1 MKIKEG
7 GVMEDNKLW
16 CVGICPED
24 DSPHEQSPA
33 ASKEIAERAV
43 ARYKAMALA
52 EGNEFMIES
61 FEDLIQVQQW
71 HGTRK
76 EHINKMF
83 YTEDWFKEPM
93 YQCKNMQQA
102 EQVFKYGEIV
112 HCYKDGAE
120 LITSDFEEAKRFY
133 EVV

>member
-1 MKIKEG
+1 
-7 GVMEDNKLW
+7 MEKNKLW

-33 ASKEIAERAV
+33 ASKEIAERAL
-43 ARYKAMALA
+43 ARYRTMTKA
-52 EGNEFMIES
+52 EGNQLMIES
-61 FEDLIQVQQW
+61 FDEYFQVQEW
-71 HGTRK
+71 EGTAE
-76 EHINKMF
+76 EHQEQMF

-112 HCYKDGAE
+112 HCYKNGAE
-120 LITSDFEEAKRFY
+120 LITSDLKEAQLFY
-133 EVV
+133 EVM

>member
-1 MKIKEG
+1 
-7 GVMEDNKLW
+7 MEDNKLW

-33 ASKEIAERAV
+33 ASKEIAERAL
-43 ARYKAMALA
+43 ARYRAMAKA

-61 FEDLIQVQQW
+61 FDEYFQVQEW
-71 HGTRK
+71 EGTAE
-76 EHINKMF
+76 EHQEQMF

-112 HCYKDGAE
+112 HCYKNGAE
-120 LITSDFEEAKRFY
+120 LITSDLKEAQLFY
-133 EVV
+133 EVA

>member
-24 DSPHEQSPA
+24 DSPHGQSPA
-33 ASKEIAERAV
+33 ASKEIAERAL
-43 ARYKAMALA
+43 ARYRAMTKA
-52 EGNEFMIES
+52 EGNQFMIES
-61 FEDLIQVQQW
+61 FDEYFQVQEW
-71 HGTRK
+71 EGTTK
-76 EHINKMF
+76 EHEEQMF

-112 HCYKDGAE
+112 HCYKNGAE
-120 LITSDFEEAKRFY
+120 LITSDLKEAQLFY
-133 EVV
+133 EVM

>member
-1 MKIKEG
+1 
-7 GVMEDNKLW
+7 MEDNKLW

-33 ASKEIAERAV
+33 ASKEIAERAL
-43 ARYKAMALA
+43 ARYRAMTKA

-61 FEDLIQVQQW
+61 FDDYFQVQEW
-71 HGTRK
+71 EGTAE
-76 EHINKMF
+76 EHQEQMF
-83 YTEDWFKEPM
+83 YTEDWFKESM

-120 LITSDFEEAKRFY
+120 LITSDFDEAKRFY
-133 EVV
+133 EVA

>member
-1 MKIKEG
+1 
-7 GVMEDNKLW
+7 MEDNKLW

-33 ASKEIAERAV
+33 ASKEIAERAL
-43 ARYKAMALA
+43 ARYRAMTKA
-52 EGNEFMIES
+52 EGNQFMIES
-61 FEDLIQVQQW
+61 FDEYFQVQEW
-71 HGTRK
+71 EGTV
-76 EHINKMF
+76 EAHQEQMF

-112 HCYKDGAE
+112 HCYKNGAE
-120 LITSDFEEAKRFY
+120 LITSDLKEAQLFY
-133 EVV
+133 EVM

>member
-1 MKIKEG
+1 MK
-7 GVMEDNKLW
+7 DNKLW

-24 DSPHEQSPA
+24 DSPHKQSPA
-33 ASKEIAERAV
+33 ASKEIAERAL
-43 ARYKAMALA
+43 ARYRAMTKA
-52 EGNEFMIES
+52 EGNQFMIES
-61 FEDLIQVQQW
+61 FDDFIQVQQW

-76 EHINKMF
+76 EHENKMF
-83 YTEDWFKEPM
+83 YTEGWFKEPM

-112 HCYKDGAE
+112 HCYKDSAE
-120 LITSDFEEAKRFY
+120 LITSDFDEAKRFY

>member
-1 MKIKEG
+1 MGSK
-7 GVMEDNKLW
+7 KLW
-16 CVGICPED
+16 CVGIRPEG
-24 DSPHEQSPA
+24 DSPHEQQPA
-33 ASKEIAERAV
+33 QSKEIAERALT
-43 ARYKAMALA
+43 RYRAMTKA
-52 EGNEFMIES
+52 EGNRFMIES
-61 FEDLIQVQQW
+61 FDDFIQVQQW

-76 EHINKMF
+76 KHENKMF
-83 YTEDWFKEPM
+83 YTEGWFKEPM

-112 HCYKDGAE
+112 HCYKDSAE

>member
-1 MKIKEG
+1 
-7 GVMEDNKLW
+7 MEDNKLW

-24 DSPHEQSPA
+24 DSPHGQSPA
-33 ASKEIAERAV
+33 ASKEIAERAL
-43 ARYKAMALA
+43 ARYRAMTKA
-52 EGNEFMIES
+52 EGNQFMIES
-61 FEDLIQVQQW
+61 F
-71 HGTRK
+71 GTDE
-76 EHINKMF
+76 EHQEQMF

-120 LITSDFEEAKRFY
+120 LITSDFDEAKRFY
-133 EVV
+133 EVA

>member
-7 GVMEDNKLW
+7 GVMEKNKLW

-24 DSPHEQSPA
+24 DSPHEQSPT

-112 HCYKDGAE
+112 HCYKDSAE

-133 EVV
+133 EVA